1 MVNVA
6 DLLVEIGTE
15 EMPPQALKGL
25 SLAFGEELCKAFREH
40 GLSSQSHSVY
50 ATPRRLAV
58 ILRDLPVKQQDQLM
72 ERKGPALQ
80 AAFDKA
86 GNPTRAAQGF
96 ARSCGVEVEALE
108 RLETAAGAWLVHR
121 TKKSGILTAKLLPKL
136 VEQALARIPIP
147 KRMRWGAGDTE
158 FVRPVHW
165 VVLLFGNEVI
175 RDPLLGITPE
185 RNSRGHRFH
194 RPQPIPIKEAA
205 QYVETLAQQGM
216 IQVDFE
222 QRRDT
227 ITHQVQILAHQMHGE
242 ALLDEQL
249 LDEVTSLVE
258 WPQAIAGS
266 FDEEFLN
273 IPPEVLVTTMQDHQK
288 FFPIIGAEGNLLP
301 HFIGVSNIESP
312 SPQLIREGYE
322 RVIRP
327 RFRDAEFFW
336 LQDCKSSLESRR
348 PALKEVVFQHK
359 LGSLFDKSQRL
370 VILTED
376 IASQIGVNSK
386 QAVRAAELSKC
397 DLLTDLVGEFPKL
410 QGIMGRYY
418 ARHDKEPE
426 DVAAALDEQY
436 MPRRAGGALP
446 QTGVGQCLAIADRL
460 DTLVGIFAIGQRPTG
475 MKDPFGLR
483 RAALGVLRII
493 IERGL
498 ELDLEYLLHK
508 AARDFPQILR
518 APEVVPE
525 VFDYVMERLRAYY
538 LDRGVAADVF
548 EAVLATR
555 PLHPRDFDRRIN
567 AVVRFRSLPEAASL
581 SLTNK
586 RIRNILRQVDSDIPT
601 RVQLPLLQDE
611 AERGL
616 HACLDQLHLEVEPLF
631 EQGEYEQGLL
641 RLASLRE
648 SVDRFF
654 DEVMVMVDDEKLKA
668 NRVALLNRLS
678 QLFLRTADLSRLQ
691 N

>member
-15 EMPPQALKGL
+15 EMPPQALKSL
-25 SLAFGEELCKAFREH
+25 SLAFGKELVNALREL
-40 GLSSQSHSVY
+40 GLSSESYSVF

-58 ILRDLPVKQQDQLM
+58 ILKDLPKKQRDQLM

-80 AAFDKA
+80 AAFDPQ
-86 GNPTRAAQGF
+86 GFPTRAAQGF
-96 ARSCGVEVEALE
+96 ARSCGVDVEALE
-108 RLETAAGAWLVHR
+108 RLETASGAWLVHR
-121 TKKSGILTAKLLPKL
+121 TKKAGMPTAELLPKL
-136 VEQALARIPIP
+136 IEQTLARLPVP
-147 KRMRWGAGDTE
+147 KRMRWGSADTE

-165 VVLLFGNEVI
+165 VVLLFGDEVI
-175 RDPLLGITPE
+175 VDPIMGIIPE

-205 QYVETLAQQGM
+205 LYVETLVHQGM
-216 IQVDFE
+216 VQVDFE
-222 QRRDT
+222 QRKDA
-227 ITHQVQILAHQMHGE
+227 ITHQVQVLAQQMHGE
-242 ALLDEQL
+242 ALLDDDL

-258 WPQAIAGS
+258 WPHAIAGS

-288 FFPIIGAEGNLLP
+288 FFPIVGAEGNLLP
-301 HFIGVSNIESP
+301 HFIAVSNIESP
-312 SPQLIREGYE
+312 SPELIREGYE

-336 LQDCKSSLESRR
+336 LQDCKSTLESRR
-348 PALKEVVFQHK
+348 PALKAVVYQHK

-370 VILTED
+370 VALSED
-376 IASQIGVNSK
+376 IASQIGVNVI
-386 QAVRAAELSKC
+386 QAARAAELSKC
-397 DLLTDLVGEFPKL
+397 DLLTDMVGEFPKL

-418 ARHDKEPE
+418 ARHDKETA

-436 MPRRAGGALP
+436 MPRRAGEALP

-460 DTLVGIFAIGQRPTG
+460 DSLVGIFAIGQRPTG

-498 ELDLEYLLHK
+498 ELDLDRLLHK
-508 AARDFPQILR
+508 TAGGFSEILR
-518 APEVVPE
+518 AIEVVPE
-525 VFDYVMERLRAYY
+525 VFDYIMERLRAYY

-548 EAVLATR
+548 DAVLATR
-555 PLHPRDFDRRIN
+555 PLRPRDFDRRIN

-586 RIRNILRQVDSDIPT
+586 RIRNILRRVDGEIPT
-601 RVQLPLLQDE
+601 LIQVPLLQDQ
-611 AERGL
+611 AEREL
-616 HACLDQLHLEVEPLF
+616 HICLERMQGEVEPLF
-631 EQGEYEQGLL
+631 DQGEYEQGLL
-641 RLASLRE
+641 RLASLRAT
-648 SVDRFF
+648 VDRFF
-654 DEVMVMVDDEKLKA
+654 DEVMVMADDERLRG

-678 QLFLRTADLSRLQ
+678 ELFLRTADLSRLQ
-691 N
+691 S